1 MPLACSEMSQP
12 EELHEWI
19 SFADPDLEQTW
30 MIDATFL
37 RSNWTCIYGNGCQGV
52 LDDPAPEL
60 NQGCCSY
67 GAHFIDNDDLAS
79 VKKIVARLTP
89 EHWQNFKQGK
99 NDNWLTKEEDGTDVT
114 KSYLGTCI
122 FHNRPDFEGGMG
134 CAFHVAASAAGER
147 PMDWKP
153 DVCWQVPLRLE
164 QHEEDEN
171 HILSIVRE
179 WIRRDW
185 GGGGHDF
192 HGWCTEDSS
201 AFVGSRPVYKYLK
214 DELIELCGAKIYEM
228 IVKQLQRPR
237 TKFLPHPQVRRK
249 VKV

>member
-1 MPLACSEMSQP
+1 MPLACNEMSQP

-19 SFADPDLEQTW
+19 SFADPELEQTW
-30 MIDATFL
+30 LIDATFL

-52 LDDPAPEL
+52 LDDPAPDL
-60 NQGCCSY
+60 HQGCCSH
-67 GAHFIDNDDLAS
+67 GAHFIDKEDLAS
-79 VKKIVARLTP
+79 VKKFVKRLTP
-89 EHWQNFKQGK
+89 EHWQNFDKGRNNK
-99 NDNWLTKEEDGTDVT
+99 WLTKEKDGSNVT
-114 KSYLGTCI
+114 ATYKRACI

-134 CAFHVAASAAGER
+134 CAFHVAASAAKER

-164 QHEEDEN
+164 QHDEDEN

-179 WIRRDW
+179 WKRRDW

-192 HGWCTEDSS
+192 HWWCTDDSA

-214 DELIELCGAKIYEM
+214 DELIELCGDEIYEI
-228 IVKQLQRPR
+228 IVKQLQKPR
-237 TKFLPHPQVRRK
+237 TTFLPHPQVRQKTRS
-249 VKV
+249 